1 MRGVARADDA
11 ARRAELA
18 AGERQAEAAKAQRLI
33 DDFLVAVRAA
43 GIPAVPLQARLLS
56 GPLVRTDRRGWY
68 LRRNRSVAVGEDG
81 GYYLLTVPGGVRERL
96 RGARLQPSPPPLVV
110 GRGGKDGETAE
121 LRFFLSRV
129 LAEGRPA
136 TD

>member
-1 MRGVARADDA
+1 MARAEDA

-18 AGERQAEAAKAQRLI
+18 AGARQAEAARAQRLI

-43 GIPAVPLQARLLS
+43 GIPAVPLQARLFS
-56 GPLVRTDRRGWY
+56 GRQVGTDRRGWY

-81 GYYLLTVPGGVRERL
+81 GYYLLTVPGGLRERVRGVRL
-96 RGARLQPSPPPLVV
+96 RPSPPPLVV

-121 LRFFLSRV
+121 LRFFLDRI
-129 LAEGRPA
+129 LTEGRSA
-136 TD
+136 GR